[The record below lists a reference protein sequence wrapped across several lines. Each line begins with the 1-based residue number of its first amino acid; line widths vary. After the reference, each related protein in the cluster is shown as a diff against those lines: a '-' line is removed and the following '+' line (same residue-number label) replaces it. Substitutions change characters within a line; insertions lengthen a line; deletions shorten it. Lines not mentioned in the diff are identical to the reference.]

1 MNSRQR
7 TLGHAAALMT
17 ILIWGT
23 TFVST
28 KVLLRDF
35 TPVTVL
41 FTRFVIGYAFLWC
54 LRPRLLPLSGWK
66 KELLFAGAGL
76 TGVTLYFLLENIAL
90 TYTFASNV
98 GIIVAVVPF
107 FTALLA
113 HFLLKGEG
121 FSRRFFLGF
130 AAAFTGTAFFAAIFF
145 TGATAAVLPAS
156 ALLALASRCA
166 SLSCCASKRASTSPI
181 TSALISVRL
190 FSSPMGLRVLAAS
203 VRVFTVWRR

>member
-113 HFLLKGEG
+113 
-121 FSRRFFLGF
+121 RFKILSIK
-130 AAAFTGTAFFAAIFF
+130 ASVSSNRPTEARSSKHSLVYPAAF
-145 TGATAAVLPAS
+145 V
-156 ALLALASRCA
+156 
-166 SLSCCASKRASTSPI
+166 K
-181 TSALISVRL
+181 
-190 FSSPMGLRVLAAS
+190 
-203 VRVFTVWRR
+203 